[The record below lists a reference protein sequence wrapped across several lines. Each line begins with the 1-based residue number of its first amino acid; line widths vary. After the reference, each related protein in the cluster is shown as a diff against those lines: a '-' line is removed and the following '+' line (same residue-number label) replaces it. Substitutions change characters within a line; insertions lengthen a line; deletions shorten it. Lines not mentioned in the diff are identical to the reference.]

1 MLFLALAL
9 YAVGL
14 GAFGPLS
21 ALIPSLLPHNK
32 GAAISCLN
40 LGSGLSNFVGPV
52 IVTLCVAPL
61 GIEGTLWV
69 IAILYF
75 AASLLSVPLTLPE
88 EG

>member
-1 MLFLALAL
+1 
-9 YAVGL
+9 
-14 GAFGPLS
+14 
-21 ALIPSLLPHNK
+21 
-32 GAAISCLN
+32 
-40 LGSGLSNFVGPV
+40 V